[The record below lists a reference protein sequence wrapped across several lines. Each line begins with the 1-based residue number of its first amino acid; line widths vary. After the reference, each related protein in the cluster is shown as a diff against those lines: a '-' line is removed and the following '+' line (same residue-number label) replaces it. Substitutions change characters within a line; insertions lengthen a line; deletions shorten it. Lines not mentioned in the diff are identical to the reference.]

1 MKNLRSLFLTG
12 LCLFYG
18 ATTSASAAFTVFD
31 VTWSGASFGN
41 TAAATGQ
48 ISIDTAL
55 LRNPGNTFF
64 YPISSG
70 VSGLSLT
77 VSGASAG
84 NGTFGLAD
92 YQEMVL
98 NTNGVTL
105 NFDTEL
111 VGQGGWGLASHLGEF
126 SLLPT
131 NSGLSAGAPDA
142 VGPSTMRTNGNMGGD
157 MMRLTSFA
165 PAAVPE
171 PSRALLGALG
181 VLGLVLRRRRSC

>member
-1 MKNLRSLFLTG
+1 MKNFRPLILTG

-18 ATTSASAAFTVFD
+18 ATTSASAAFTIFNF
-31 VTWSGASFGN
+31 TYSGVSEGN
-41 TAAATGQ
+41 TAVATGQ
-48 ISIDTAL
+48 ITLDTAVL
-55 LRNPGNTFF
+55 PNPGFSIYN
-64 YPISSG
+64 PLSSI

-92 YQEMVL
+92 FEDMMW
-98 NTNGVTL
+98 NTEGVTL
-105 NFDTEL
+105 DFNSEL
-111 VGQGGWGLASHLGEF
+111 VGQSGWGDTVGDFNLKTSTDG
-126 SLLPT
+126 S
-131 NSGLSAGAPDA
+131 NAGAPRG
-142 VGPSTMRTNGNMGGD
+142 VGPRRLGTFVGEGD
-157 MMRLTSFA
+157 IMLLTSFA